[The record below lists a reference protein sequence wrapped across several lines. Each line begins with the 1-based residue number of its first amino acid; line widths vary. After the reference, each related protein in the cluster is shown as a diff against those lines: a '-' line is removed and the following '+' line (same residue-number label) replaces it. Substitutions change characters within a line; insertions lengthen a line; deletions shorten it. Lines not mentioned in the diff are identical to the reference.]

1 MKDQDK
7 NKQRLIEEL
16 ERRVEERTAEVTEA
30 NQELQREIDQRKRV
44 LEKFRTQQEGQRMVT
59 QKRAGQRHV
68 GCRGPA
74 QTIDR
79 CKTRK

>member
-44 LEKFRTQQEGQRMVT
+44 QDG
-59 QKRAGQRHV
+59 AGEISDAT
-68 GCRGPA
+68 RGAANGHSEASWAAARRLSWTCPN
-74 QTIDR
+74 DR
-79 CKTRK
+79 SL